1 MRMQIKARATENINK
16 NKTFKLSLVPL
27 LGLDMGKVWLLIPA
41 LIFGI
46 AIHVLLAP
54 PPNPRGEVWQRR
66 SVRGKSPLTSA
77 FLTHTQRLGRSLTPG
92 LIREAR
98 TQ

>member
-1 MRMQIKARATENINK
+1 MWMQIKARATENINK

-41 LIFGI
+41 LIFRI
-46 AIHVLLAP
+46 AIHVLLP
-54 PPNPRGEVWQRR
+54 PPTPEVWQRR

-77 FLTHTQRLGRSLTPG
+77 FFTHTQRLGTSLTPG

>member
-46 AIHVLLAP
+46 AIHVLLATP
-54 PPNPRGEVWQRR
+54 P
-66 SVRGKSPLTSA
+66 
-77 FLTHTQRLGRSLTPG
+77 TP
-92 LIREAR
+92 EAR
-98 TQ
+98 SGKGGVFEVKAPSLLLSSHTHSDWEGA

>member
-41 LIFGI
+41 LIFRI
-46 AIHVLLAP
+46 AIHVLLPPQPLKSGKGGVFEVKAP
-54 PPNPRGEVWQRR
+54 
-66 SVRGKSPLTSA
+66 SLLLSSH
-77 FLTHTQRLGRSLTPG
+77 THTHSDWE
-92 LIREAR
+92 EA
-98 TQ
+98 